1 MEAVRLRIA
10 DKYFFDN
17 AELLLPS
24 IKDAAGGL
32 LEDGVNAWLTQIYNL
47 TPKTHKD
54 RGVARS
60 GYDAKELNGA
70 LREKMNVISG
80 IHKETCV
87 DCGALLSKGK
97 EGFDFSLFDEEYNIV
112 KLRNAF
118 VGNQGR
124 YDGEEI
130 LKTIN
135 KRVFKPSGDTY
146 SKCEWREEIASLGGT
161 LGKNIS
167 HQKNR
172 YTIVGEIQFGN
183 WALAEHDLLRLMGSA
198 VDGEIDYYIYIT
210 ATGELE
216 KKLSKGIVTFSK
228 AVDLFKNNKRLFR
241 TPVWVIGIDIDNS

>member
-118 VGNQGR
+118 VGNPGR

-172 YTIVGEIQFGN
+172 YKTFARDLFYAFNNFHIRHNNADPQSPKFKKPIGD
-183 WALAEHDLLRLMGSA
+183 LAKEQLEFWYDEVYQMCLLAILRLEHADRKKTFEALKS
-198 VDGEIDYYIYIT
+198 EI
-210 ATGELE
+210 E
-216 KKLSKGIVTFSK
+216 
-228 AVDLFKNNKRLFR
+228 NK
-241 TPVWVIGIDIDNS
+241 TP